1 MQNFRPLLIIA
12 WLFAAFLL
20 WQSWNEFNRPP
31 APPQAPTPTG
41 LASDASRVD
50 VPTAGNPPSS
60 ASSVDVPDAASAPIA
75 DAAPVASSDAGAPG
89 QLVTVE
95 TDVLRLVIDSRGGSV
110 VSADLLA
117 YPVEPRSEVPVQLL
131 SNDPTRLF
139 WAQSGI
145 VSRDGNAPDHNAL
158 YQVDRERFQLQGD
171 VVEVPFTWQGSDG
184 ISVRKVYVLRRG
196 DYAIGVRH
204 EIRNDSAAP
213 WTGNVYRQLQRVPLR
228 ASTGFSF
235 TDVTAI
241 TFHGAAWYSPGDG
254 FEKLKFE
261 DFQAKP
267 QNKTITGGWAGM
279 LQHYFFAAWI
289 PAAEQSNDYATA
301 RVPNSSRHLVRQVA
315 VGTTI
320 APGSQAIDESRL
332 WIGPKSQNV
341 LPDVAPGL
349 ERTIDY
355 GMFTFLSK
363 PLFWVLDQLHSIVR
377 NWGLAIILITVLIKL
392 AFYRLSKAQYVSMAR
407 MRKLQPRLAQ
417 LKERYGDD
425 RQKLNAAMME
435 MYKKEK
441 INPLGGCLPIL
452 LQIPVFIALYWVLLE
467 SVELRQ
473 APFML
478 WIQDLSARDPY
489 FVLPVLN
496 GAVMWLTQKLSPAPG
511 VDPIQRRIF
520 QAMPIVFS
528 VMFAFFPAGLVLY
541 WLVNGALGLL
551 QQWWINKQ
559 IESGKLK

>member
-31 APPQAPTPTG
+31 APPVPVGTTTATG
-41 LASDASRVD
+41 TVANAD
-50 VPTAGNPPSS
+50 VPN
-60 ASSVDVPDAASAPIA
+60 ASSSTPGAGSPDVPDAASAPIA
-75 DAAPVASSDAGAPG
+75 DAPPVAAAEATAPG

-117 YPVEPRSEVPVQLL
+117 YPVEPKSDVPVQLL
-131 SNDPTRLF
+131 SNDPARLF
-139 WAQSGI
+139 WAQSGV
-145 VSRDGNAPDHNAL
+145 VSRDGSAPDHNAL
-158 YQVDRERFQLQGD
+158 YSVERELYRLQGD
-171 VVEVPFTWQGSDG
+171 VLEVPFTWQGEGG
-184 ISVRKVYVLRRG
+184 IGVRKVYVFHRG

-204 EIRNDSAAP
+204 EIRNDGAAP
-213 WTGNVYRQLQRVPLR
+213 WSGNVYRQLQRVPLR

-241 TFHGAAWYSPGDG
+241 TFHGAAWYSPTDG

-261 DFQAKP
+261 DFASKP
-267 QNKTITGGWAGM
+267 QNKQITGGWSGM

-289 PAAEQSNDYATA
+289 PPGEQSNDYATA
-301 RVPNSSRHLVRQVA
+301 RVPNSNRHLVRQVA

-320 APGSQAIDESRL
+320 APGTQAVDEARL
-332 WIGPKSQNV
+332 WIGPKIQKV

-355 GMFTFLSK
+355 GIFTFLSK
-363 PLFWVLDQLHSIVR
+363 PLFWVLDQLHNIVR

-407 MRKLQPRLAQ
+407 MRKLAPRLAQ

-435 MYKKEK
+435 MYKKDK

-496 GAVMWLTQKLSPAPG
+496 GAVMWLTQKLSPSPG
-511 VDPIQRRIF
+511 VDPIQKRIF

-528 VMFAFFPAGLVLY
+528 VLFAFFPAGLVLY

-551 QQWWINKQ
+551 QQWYINRQ
-559 IESGKLK
+559 IESGQLK

>member
-31 APPQAPTPTG
+31 APPVPVGSTEPTG
-41 LASDASRVD
+41 AIASAD
-50 VPTAGNPPSS
+50 VPNAVASAPS
-60 ASSVDVPDAASAPIA
+60 ASSLDVPDAASAPVA
-75 DAAPVASSDAGAPG
+75 DAAPVAPGDATAPG

-117 YPVEPRSEVPVQLL
+117 YPLEPKSEVPVQFL
-131 SNDPTRLF
+131 SNDPARLF
-139 WAQSGI
+139 WAQSGV
-145 VSRDGNAPDHNAL
+145 VSRTGSAPDHNAL
-158 YQVDRERFQLQGD
+158 YAVERERYQLQGD
-171 VVEVPFTWQGSDG
+171 TLEVPFTWQGDDG

-196 DYAIGVRH
+196 DYAMGVRH
-204 EIRNDSAAP
+204 EIRNDGATP
-213 WTGNVYRQLQRVPLR
+213 WSGNVYRQLQRVPLR

-241 TFHGAAWYSPGDG
+241 TFHGAAWYSPADG

-261 DFQAKP
+261 DFASKP
-267 QNKTITGGWAGM
+267 QNKQITGGWSGM

-289 PAAEQSNDYATA
+289 PPGEQANDYATA
-301 RVPNSSRHLVRQVA
+301 RVPNSNRHLVRQVA
-315 VGTTI
+315 VGTTV
-320 APGSQAIDESRL
+320 APGTQVVDEARL
-332 WIGPKSQNV
+332 WIGPKLQNV

-363 PLFWVLDQLHSIVR
+363 PLFWVLDQLHNIVR
-377 NWGLAIILITVLIKL
+377 NWGVAIILITVLIKL

-407 MRKLQPRLAQ
+407 MRKLAPRLAQ

-435 MYKKEK
+435 MYKKDK

-496 GAVMWLTQKLSPAPG
+496 GAVMFLTQKLSPAPG
-511 VDPIQRRIF
+511 VDPIQKRIF
-520 QAMPIVFS
+520 QAMPVVFS
-528 VMFAFFPAGLVLY
+528 VLFAFFPAGLVLY

-551 QQWWINKQ
+551 QQWYINKQ